1 MAKSVKKN
9 YIFNLIYQLIVLLI
23 PVISIPYVSRVL
35 LEDGVG
41 RFSYSESIVSYFV
54 LFAVIGST
62 TYAHREIGKVQDDA
76 VSRSRLFREIFLIR
90 LIMSLIALA
99 GYSVYLALVKTDFT
113 VNLIFALNIVNV
125 VFDITWFFQGVED
138 FGKTVIFGLVPKLL
152 DFAFIFIFVKSPD
165 DLWLYTLGKCGFLLL
180 GNMGMWAL
188 LPKYIVKC
196 GSVRPFRHFK
206 IILVFFVPVIATQ
219 IYTVLDKSMIGWFSS
234 SAAENGYY
242 DYAEKIVRMALTVI
256 TALGAVL
263 VPRISRAYSENN
275 SEDIDNLIK
284 RASSFVWMLSVPM
297 IFGIIAVADVF
308 VPVYLGEHFNKSALL
323 MQIFSPLVL
332 FVGMA
337 QIFGVSFL
345 IPIGKQNVNLIA
357 VVIAALVNLSLNLIL
372 IPKFFS
378 VGATIASVAAEFI
391 GVAIQLGY
399 VFYKKLF
406 GIGKFFG
413 GAVKYIISGALM
425 FAVLILLKKALPV
438 NVTSLILLIFAGV
451 ASYFIVLLILRD
463 KFLTESLGKA
473 FGKFVKKKK

>member
-54 LFAVIGST
+54 LFAAIGST

-372 IPKFFS
+372 IPKIFS

>member
-23 PVISIPYVSRVL
+23 PLISIPYVSRVL

-76 VSRSRLFREIFLIR
+76 EGRSRLFKEIFLIR
-90 LIMSLIALA
+90 LFMSIIALA
-99 GYSVYLALVKTDFT
+99 GYGVYLALVKTDFII
-113 VNLIFALNIVNV
+113 NLIFTLNIVNV

-138 FGKTVIFGLVPKLL
+138 FGKTVIFGLVSKIL

-256 TALGAVL
+256 TALGTVL

-275 SEDIDNLIK
+275 SEQIDSLIK
-284 RASSFVWMLSVPM
+284 RATSFVWMLSVPM

-308 VPVYLGEHFNKSALL
+308 VPVYLGEHFGKSALL

-345 IPIGKQNVNLIA
+345 IPIGKQNVNLMA
-357 VVIAALVNLSLNLIL
+357 VVIAAVINLCLNLIL

-378 VGATIASVAAEFI
+378 VGATIASVTAEFI
-391 GVAIQLGY
+391 GVSIQLGY
-399 VFYKKLF
+399 VFHKKLF

-413 GAVKYIISGALM
+413 SSVKYIVSGALM
-425 FAVLILLKKALPV
+425 FAVLMLLKTVLPV
-438 NVTSLILLIFAGV
+438 NVIGLVALIVSGV
-451 ASYFIVLLILRD
+451 AVYFIVLLILRD
-463 KFLTESLGKA
+463 KFFTESLGKA

>member
-165 DLWLYTLGKCGFLLL
+165 DLWLYTLGKCGFMLL

>member
-165 DLWLYTLGKCGFLLL
+165 DLWLYTLGKCGFMLL

-473 FGKFVKKKK
+473 FRKFVKKKK